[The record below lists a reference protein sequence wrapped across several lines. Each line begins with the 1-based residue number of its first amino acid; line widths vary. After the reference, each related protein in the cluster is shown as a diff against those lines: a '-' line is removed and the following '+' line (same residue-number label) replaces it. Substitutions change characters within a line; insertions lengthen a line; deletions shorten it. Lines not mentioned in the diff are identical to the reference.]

1 MELKARQDSFIKLI
15 AISLLLAIHLCV
27 MNVNAEETLP
37 KELQGITITEQLG
50 KSIDISLEFINSKNE
65 KVNLSTFLGDDKPLL
80 LTLNYYECPTL
91 CSLML
96 KGLLD
101 ALKKFD
107 WTPGK
112 EFRIVTV
119 SIDPREKSG
128 LAAGQQDSFLKEF
141 GREGADW
148 QFLVGEEPQIQAL
161 AR

>member
-101 ALKKFD
+101 ALQKFD
-107 WTPGK
+107 WPPG
-112 EFRIVTV
+112 
-119 SIDPREKSG
+119 
-128 LAAGQQDSFLKEF
+128 
-141 GREGADW
+141 
-148 QFLVGEEPQIQAL
+148 
-161 AR
+161 